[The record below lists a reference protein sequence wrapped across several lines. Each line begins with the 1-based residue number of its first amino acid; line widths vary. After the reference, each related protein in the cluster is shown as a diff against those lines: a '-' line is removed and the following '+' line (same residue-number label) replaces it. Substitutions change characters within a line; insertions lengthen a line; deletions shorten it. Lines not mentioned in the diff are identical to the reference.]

1 MKKCTDTRRSPI
13 DTACAMAFLPFTI
26 KNEKSTIE
34 NIPNALNREI
44 QKIYSRQQTK
54 ICLSILK
61 NFYFLFE
68 IDIIKIWKNGVLL
81 KKFNAFRT
89 KSII

>member
-1 MKKCTDTRRSPI
+1 MKKCTDTRQSPI
-13 DTACAMAFLPFTI
+13 DTACTMAFLPFTI
-26 KNEKSTIE
+26 KMKSLQLKTL
-34 NIPNALNREI
+34 PDALNSEI

-68 IDIIKIWKNGVLL
+68 TDINLEKWCTYKV
-81 KKFNAFRT
+81 
-89 KSII
+89 

>member
-1 MKKCTDTRRSPI
+1 MKKCTDTWQSPI

-26 KNEKSTIE
+26 KMKS
-34 NIPNALNREI
+34 PQL
-44 QKIYSRQQTK
+44 KYSLCTEQGNSKDLFSSTNK
-54 ICLSILK
+54 NMPFHFKEFLLS
-61 NFYFLFE
+61 FY

>member
-1 MKKCTDTRRSPI
+1 MCDGFFAI
-13 DTACAMAFLPFTI
+13 YH

-44 QKIYSRQQTK
+44 QKIYSHQQTK

-81 KKFNAFRT
+81 EKFNAFRT